1 MDLFSLYFSIG
12 KDHILDFSMG
22 LDHILFVF
30 ALAAGYLLSDWKK
43 ILILITAF
51 TVGHSITLALATFK
65 VIEVRTD
72 VVEFFIIVTIV
83 IAAVTNLF
91 LKQGSPS
98 KISINYGYALFFGLI
113 HGLGFSNTLRALL
126 ASSQEI
132 IIPLLAFNLG
142 LEFGQIIIVALF
154 LAAGFIS
161 VNLFGV
167 NRLTWKTVLSSAI
180 AGMALML
187 LKDRVFW

>member
-1 MDLFSLYFSIG
+1 
-12 KDHILDFSMG
+12 MG

-30 ALAAGYLLSDWKK
+30 ALATGYLLSDWKK
-43 ILILITAF
+43 ILILVTAF
-51 TVGHSITLALATFK
+51 TIGHSITLALATFK
-65 VIEVRTD
+65 IIEVRTD

-83 IAAVTNLF
+83 IAAVSSLF
-91 LKQGSPS
+91 LKQGSQS

-126 ASSQEI
+126 ASSREI
-132 IIPLLAFNLG
+132 TIPLLAFNLG

-167 NRLTWKTVLSSAI
+167 DRLTWKTVLSSAI

-187 LKDRVFW
+187 LKDRIFW